1 MSVLWNSAD
10 LRAATGGTLNADVQ
24 VTGISIDTRTLT
36 PGDLFIALRGET
48 SDGHAHVQQA
58 LDKGASCALVHDT
71 AGLDDPRLLIVPDTM
86 TALVDL
92 GRNAR
97 AFSRKSRR
105 HHRKCR
111 QDDDQGHAESRAV
124 RHRPDAR
131 CGRLLQQ
138 SLGVP

>member
-58 LDKGASCALVHDT
+58 LDKGAACALVHDT

-92 GRNAR
+92 GRYAR
-97 AFSRKSRR
+97 ARFRGKVVAITGSVGKTTTKDMLKVALSAI
-105 HHRKCR
+105 
-111 QDDDQGHAESRAV
+111 GPTHA
-124 RHRPDAR
+124 
-131 CGRLLQQ
+131 
-138 SLGVP
+138 